1 MCLWLAFCSQLQE
14 LCDRGMRSTTGQK
27 PLRWNGRPY
36 SECMLSL
43 QIGYMKFLFLKLFII
58 IFSLGNYPFLRA
70 SVPIVDV
77 INKHFKQKQDKVEQ
91 Q

>member
-1 MCLWLAFCSQLQE
+1 LPFLLSSRNFVTGVLRSI
-14 LCDRGMRSTTGQK
+14 MRQK
-27 PLRWNGRPY
+27 PLRWNSTPD

-43 QIGYMKFLFLKLFII
+43 CIGYMKFLFLKLFII

-77 INKHFKQKQDKVEQ
+77 ISEHFKQKQDEVEQ

>member
-1 MCLWLAFCSQLQE
+1 MHLLLHVDLWLAFCSQLQE
-14 LCDRGMRSTTGQK
+14 LCNRGVRSMMRQK
-27 PLRWNGRPY
+27 PLRWNSRPY

-43 QIGYMKFLFLKLFII
+43 CIGYMKFLFLKLFII

-77 INKHFKQKQDKVEQ
+77 ISEHFK
-91 Q
+91 

>member
-14 LCDRGMRSTTGQK
+14 LCDRHEEYDKAR
-27 PLRWNGRPY
+27 LRWNSRPY

-43 QIGYMKFLFLKLFII
+43 HIGYMKFLFLKLFII

-77 INKHFKQKQDKVEQ
+77 ISKHFKQKQDKVEQ